1 MKSKFRC
8 AVHLILINENK
19 ILVQKRKGTKLW
31 PGYYGLPAGHIE
43 ISENQ
48 YEALIREVKEE
59 LGIEIKIKDI
69 INSYVVFRR
78 NFFEVD
84 SKKMEPYIDYYFE
97 IKKYIGFPKI
107 MESNKCDELIWCNLD
122 NLASPFINYQGAFLE
137 NKFITT
143 YDCLLQDS
151 YQKVN

>member
-8 AVHLILINENK
+8 AVHLILINQNK

-31 PGYYGLPAGHIE
+31 PGYYGLPAWHIE
-43 ISENQ
+43 ICENQ

-69 INSYVVFRR
+69 INNYVVFRR

-84 SKKMEPYIDYYFE
+84 SKKMEPYID
-97 IKKYIGFPKI
+97 
-107 MESNKCDELIWCNLD
+107 
-122 NLASPFINYQGAFLE
+122 
-137 NKFITT
+137 
-143 YDCLLQDS
+143 
-151 YQKVN
+151 

>member
-8 AVHLILINENK
+8 AVHLILINQNK

-43 ISENQ
+43 IGENQ

-59 LGIEIKIKDI
+59 LGVEIKIKDI
-69 INSYVVFRR
+69 INSYVVLRR

-84 SKKMEPYIDYYFE
+84 SKKMEPYID
-97 IKKYIGFPKI
+97 
-107 MESNKCDELIWCNLD
+107 
-122 NLASPFINYQGAFLE
+122 
-137 NKFITT
+137 
-143 YDCLLQDS
+143 
-151 YQKVN
+151 